1 MKYNPDYTK
10 QGQKVIFS
18 KKIIKTEHPPLYFH
32 QNFVK
37 SGAARGSSREKL
49 YEEFGFESL

>member
-18 KKIIKTEHPPLYFH
+18 KKNIKTEHPLYFH

-49 YEEFGFESL
+49 YEELGFESL